1 MSEEKNISPENNPE
15 DKSEKLEPENK
26 NISPPEPVVEKEQH
40 KTEQPVTN
48 NKQPETRN
56 SKPETETMEIH
67 HTHHHDAPGHKEKQ
81 WKHYLFEF
89 LLLFLAV
96 TAGFFVENQREHY
109 IEHQRAESY
118 AASMKNDLSSDSLQ
132 LILSISRLQNAVNNI
147 DTFFQLI
154 AAKEAAEIE
163 TGKLYWYGLFGGYTR
178 AFLPNDATF
187 QQMKSSGSLR
197 YFTNK
202 SLSHKIASYDQ
213 LIRNIQALIQQDIP
227 VHTEIRKQRARIF
240 IFRYNN
246 AANVITLADSLPG
259 HYSRVDSFIRSN
271 SPILKFDAVTF
282 NEYAEFFR
290 TRQRILV
297 ILLRIQKQALQ
308 IASEIIDKLKKE
320 YHLE

>member
-1 MSEEKNISPENNPE
+1 MEVHHKHHYNP
-15 DKSEKLEPENK
+15 
-26 NISPPEPVVEKEQH
+26 
-40 KTEQPVTN
+40 
-48 NKQPETRN
+48 
-56 SKPETETMEIH
+56 
-67 HTHHHDAPGHKEKQ
+67 PGKKEKQ

-89 LLLFLAV
+89 LMLFLAV

-109 IEHQRAESY
+109 IEHQRAKSY
-118 AASMKNDLSSDSLQ
+118 AVSMKSDLSSDSLQ
-132 LILSISRLQNAVNNI
+132 LTFSVSRLQNAVNNI

-154 AAKEAAEIE
+154 AAKEATEIE

-178 AFLPNDATF
+178 PFLPNDATF

-202 SLSHKIASYDQ
+202 SLNQNIVIYDQ

-246 AANVITLADSLPG
+246 AANMITLADSLPG

-271 SPILKFDAVTF
+271 PPMLKFDAVTF

-290 TRQRILV
+290 TRQRTLIM
-297 ILLRIQKQALQ
+297 LLRIQNQALQ
-308 IASEIIDKLKKE
+308 IVSELINDLKKE